1 MTPFRRVMIW
11 AGLSLGLLSG
21 APAWP
26 SGGPVVNA
34 PAGSV
39 SGTLDSGIRVFKG
52 LPYAASPAG
61 AARWTPPKAL
71 PKWSGVREATQFGP
85 ACLQAAG
92 GGGSIY
98 SDPPAAMSEDCLS
111 LNIWTPDKARRAP
124 VMVWIHGGSLTSGSG
139 AQSMY
144 DGTRMAQH
152 GIIVVTINYRLGVFG
167 YLAHPALS
175 AESPEGISGNYG
187 LLDQIAALQWVKA
200 NIAAFGGD
208 PSNVTI
214 AGESAGGLSV
224 MYLLASPRAHG
235 LFNKA
240 IAESAYMVSTPELK
254 SAKYGQPS
262 AESAG
267 AAFAG
272 RLGASDLAA
281 LRAMDATRLM
291 RGGLS
296 PFGAVDGKILPRQL
310 VDTFDKGEQA
320 HVPILAGSNSGEI
333 RSLRTLAPAAP
344 ASAAVYEKAI
354 NDRYGDLSADYL
366 KLYPASAGL
375 EEAVIAS
382 TRDALYSWTAQRLVK
397 KQEAVGKPSYL
408 YLWDHGYPAADS
420 AGLHGFHAS
429 ELPFVFSTLDKTLP
443 VWPTAPKT
451 PEQTALAD
459 RMTSYW
465 TSFVKTGRPSAPG
478 SSAWTP
484 FGKDEAYLLI
494 QDLPRL
500 DHHPMPGM
508 YAFNEKV
515 MCRRRANGGIAWN
528 WNVGI
533 SAPPTPGPA
542 TGCG

>member
-1 MTPFRRVMIW
+1 MKRLRRLTIW
-11 AGLSLGLLSG
+11 AGLTLGLLAG
-21 APAWP
+21 VPAW
-26 SGGPVVNA
+26 SASDPVVNA
-34 PAGSV
+34 PAGSA
-39 SGTLDSGIRVFKG
+39 SGVLDSGIRAFKG

-61 AARWTPPKAL
+61 PARWTPPKAL
-71 PKWSGVREATQFGP
+71 PKWTGVKDAKAFGP
-85 ACLQAAG
+85 ACMQATG

-98 SDPPAAMSEDCLS
+98 ADPPASMSEDCLS
-111 LNIWTPDKARRAP
+111 LNVWTPDKARKAP

-144 DGTRMAQH
+144 DGTKMAQH
-152 GIIVVTINYRLGVFG
+152 GIVVVTINYRLGVFG

-208 PSNVTI
+208 PANVTI

-224 MYLLASPRAHG
+224 LYLLASPRARG

-240 IAESAYMVSTPELK
+240 IAESSYMVSTPELK
-254 SAKYGQPS
+254 TAKYGAPS
-262 AESAG
+262 AEAAG
-267 AAFAG
+267 AAFAT
-272 RLGASDLAA
+272 RLGANDLAT
-281 LRAMDATRLM
+281 LRSMDAARLM

-296 PFGAVDGKILPRQL
+296 PFGAVDGKILTRQL

-320 HVPILAGSNSGEI
+320 PVPVLAGSNSGEI

-344 ASAAVYEKAI
+344 ATAAVYEKAI

-382 TRDALYSWTAQRLVK
+382 TRDALYSWTAQRLVR
-397 KQEAVGKPSYL
+397 KQEAIGKPSFL

-429 ELPFVFSTLDKTLP
+429 ELPFVFGTLDRTLA

-451 PEQTALAD
+451 PDQVALSD
-459 RMTSYW
+459 RMTAYW

-478 SSAWTP
+478 SSAWTA
-484 FGKDEAYLLI
+484 FGRDEAYLLI
-494 QDLPRL
+494 QDQPRL
-500 DHHPMPGM
+500 DHHPLPGM
-508 YAFNEKV
+508 YAFNEQV
-515 MCRRRANGGIAWN
+515 MCRRRAAGTIAWN

-533 SAPPTPGPA
+533 TAPPLPA
-542 TGCG
+542 KAAGCG